1 MRAER
6 APASAWAEQLRARLL
21 GFRPSDALWG
31 WLGPTLIAIVG
42 GFIRFWQLDRPHQ
55 LVFDETYYV
64 KQGVSMMRYGV
75 EMRWKGEGEKG
86 EGGEQE
92 QGGGGAA
99 SVHGGV
105 LSGNSPLY
113 PEPLLPARR
122 DVAEVRVV
130 QVVRAHH
137 REARVDSAALAL
149 VDLVDGGKPRCFR
162 PPHEDAD
169 KST

>member
-1 MRAER
+1 MTEPARAHVEL
-6 APASAWAEQLRARLL
+6 AVFGMA
-21 GFRPSDALWG
+21 D
-31 WLGPTLIAIVG
+31 
-42 GFIRFWQLDRPHQ
+42 
-55 LVFDETYYV
+55 LVP
-64 KQGVSMMRYGV
+64 Q
-75 EMRWKGEGEKG
+75 
-86 EGGEQE
+86 
-92 QGGGGAA
+92 GAA
-99 SVHGGV
+99 ALTQPGIEFDKGTEAMSGRLDPDAPTAV
-105 LSGNSPLY
+105 LHVLLHA
-113 PEPLLPARR
+113 PLLPARR